1 MAKKSRILTPE
12 EEAWDAGY
20 DERTREMLAHINRRR
35 AEQAERKAREERR
48 RRRPLLFRWLPL
60 R

>member
-1 MAKKSRILTPE
+1 MARKSRILTPE
-12 EEAWDAGY
+12 EEAWQASY
-20 DERTREMLAHINRRR
+20 DERTREMLAHINRRK

-48 RRRPLLFRWLPL
+48 RSRPLVLRWLPL